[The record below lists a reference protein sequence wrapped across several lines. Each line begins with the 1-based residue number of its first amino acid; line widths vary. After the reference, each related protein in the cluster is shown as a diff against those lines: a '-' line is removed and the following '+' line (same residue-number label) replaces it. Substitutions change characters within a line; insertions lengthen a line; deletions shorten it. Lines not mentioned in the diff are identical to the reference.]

1 MAQYID
7 KDTVD
12 IVLRKLWKKDNG
24 LSNADRYA
32 YNRALQDIQ
41 CEIDA
46 LEVKE
51 DIEHYEL
58 EEFARIVRGNLT
70 GIDKTVQTLFE
81 AKYQQLTGHKMY
93 GGYKD

>member
-12 IVLRKLWKKDNG
+12 TVLRKLWKKDNG
-24 LSNADRYA
+24 LNNAARYT

-58 EEFARIVRGNLT
+58 EEFARIIRGNLT

-81 AKYQQLTGHKMY
+81 SKYQQLTGHKMY